1 MQWDGEEWTVSLE
14 MPSLEAMNP
23 QVAASP
29 AGLEVGDIYAFTFDP
44 TAKLQ
49 LTGIAIEP
57 QAPQTLQ

>member
-1 MQWDGEEWTVSLE
+1 

-29 AGLEVGDIYAFTFDP
+29 AGLEVGDIYAFTLDP

-57 QAPQTLQ
+57 QAPQTPQ